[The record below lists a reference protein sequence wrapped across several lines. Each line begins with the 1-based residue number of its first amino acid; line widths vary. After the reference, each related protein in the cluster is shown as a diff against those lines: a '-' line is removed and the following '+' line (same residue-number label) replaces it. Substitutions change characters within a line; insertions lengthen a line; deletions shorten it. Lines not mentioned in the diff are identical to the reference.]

1 MVMVEM
7 GALDKHLGKGLSRV
21 THWIIANKSLG
32 PFSEGGD
39 LIHNSD

>member
-21 THWIIANKSLG
+21 THWHHCEQVPWPL
-32 PFSEGGD
+32 
-39 LIHNSD
+39 L